1 MTTPTPDIR
10 RAENPWRTRLAVLT
24 LAHVT
29 GTLHITTLTVMA
41 PVIKEDLTLTF
52 AQVGLLVTAYSVGQV
67 TGSIPAGT
75 LADRVGVGWALVV
88 AHLFMIAGAVTLT
101 QADGPAIA
109 MAAMLMTGWG
119 YAIVNPATAKGV
131 FDSFPPERRA
141 TAMGIKQTGVPIGGV
156 TAAVLG
162 SFATAD
168 GWTLITIGVAIITV
182 AGGLCCLVIAE
193 RPKPR
198 PVVAAA
204 ARSGSLREVMRDMN
218 FGRFVL
224 ANFLYNFGQASFFA
238 YLTLFIRQSAQASQ
252 EVAGLCY
259 GVAQVC
265 SVAARLGW
273 GAVSDFLF
281 KGRRKALTLSLGA
294 TAAAFLTTMI
304 LVGPGWG
311 IALGIGLSAA
321 LGATIASYAP
331 LMQTMATEAVQPRLT
346 GSAVGYNMVGTSMG
360 SIVGPPVFGAIV
372 DLTGAFESGWLLCA
386 GLVTLGVIVMATGF
400 QERGGA
406 RGK

>member
-1 MTTPTPDIR
+1 MTSSPSDTS

-41 PVIKEDLTLTF
+41 PVIKEDLALSF

-67 TGSIPAGT
+67 TGSIPAGV
-75 LADRVGVGWALVV
+75 LSDRVGVGWALVI
-88 AHLFMIAGAVTLT
+88 AHLFMIAGAALLT
-101 QADGPAIA
+101 QADGATLA

-119 YAIVNPATAKGV
+119 YSIVNPATAKGV

-156 TAAVLG
+156 TAALLG

-168 GWTLITIGVAIITV
+168 GWPLITAGVAVATV
-182 AGGLCCLVIAE
+182 AGGLLCLAIVE
-193 RPKPR
+193 RPKFRRTDDPAKR
-198 PVVAAA
+198 T
-204 ARSGSLREVMRDMN
+204 STLREVLGDFN

-238 YLTLFIRQSAQASQ
+238 YLTLFLRQAAHASQ
-252 EVAGLCY
+252 ELASLGY
-259 GVAQVC
+259 GVAQIF

-281 KGRRKALTLSLGA
+281 NGRRKAITLALGA
-294 TAAAFLTTMI
+294 TAAALLTTMI

-311 IALGIGLSAA
+311 IAFGIGLSAA

-346 GSAVGYNMVGTSMG
+346 GSAIGYNMVGTSMG
-360 SIVGPPVFGAIV
+360 SIVGPPVFGAVV
-372 DLTGAFESGWLLCA
+372 DLTSAFESGWLLCA

-406 RGK
+406 TRK

>member
-1 MTTPTPDIR
+1 
-10 RAENPWRTRLAVLT
+10 
-24 LAHVT
+24 
-29 GTLHITTLTVMA
+29 
-41 PVIKEDLTLTF
+41 
-52 AQVGLLVTAYSVGQV
+52 
-67 TGSIPAGT
+67 
-75 LADRVGVGWALVV
+75 
-88 AHLFMIAGAVTLT
+88 
-101 QADGPAIA
+101 
-109 MAAMLMTGWG
+109 
-119 YAIVNPATAKGV
+119 
-131 FDSFPPERRA
+131 
-141 TAMGIKQTGVPIGGV
+141 
-156 TAAVLG
+156 
-162 SFATAD
+162 
-168 GWTLITIGVAIITV
+168 
-182 AGGLCCLVIAE
+182 
-193 RPKPR
+193 
-198 PVVAAA
+198 
-204 ARSGSLREVMRDMN
+204 MN

-224 ANFLYNFGQASFFA
+224 TNFLYNFGQASFFA

-259 GVAQVC
+259 GVAQIF

-281 KGRRKALTLSLGA
+281 KGRRKALTLALGA
-294 TAAAFLTTMI
+294 SAAAFLTTMI

-386 GLVTLGVIVMATGF
+386 GLVTLGVIIMATGF
-400 QERGGA
+400 RERGGA
-406 RGK
+406 RAN

>member
-1 MTTPTPDIR
+1 VTTPPPDTP

-41 PVIKEDLTLTF
+41 PVIKDDLSLSY

-67 TGSIPAGT
+67 TASIPAGT
-75 LADRVGVGWALVV
+75 LSDRVGVGWALVV
-88 AHLFMIAGAVTLT
+88 AHLFMVAGALLLT
-101 QADGPAIA
+101 QADGAAIA

-156 TAAVLG
+156 TAAAIG
-162 SFATAD
+162 SFATAG
-168 GWTLITIGVAIITV
+168 GWPLITTGVAIATI
-182 AGGLCCLVIAE
+182 AGGLCCLAIVE

-198 PVVAAA
+198 PSGAAA
-204 ARSGSLREVMRDMN
+204 ARSGTLRDVIRDMN

-259 GVAQVC
+259 GVAQIF

-281 KGRRKALTLSLGA
+281 KGQRKALTVSLGL
-294 TAAAFLTTMI
+294 AAAVFLAAMTQ
-304 LVGPGWG
+304 VAPGWG
-311 IALGIGLSAA
+311 LTLGIGLSAA
-321 LGATIASYAP
+321 LGLTIASYAP
-331 LMQTMATEAVQPRLT
+331 LMQTMSTEAVPRHLT

-360 SIVGPPVFGAIV
+360 SIVGPPVFGAAI
-372 DLTGAFESGWLLCA
+372 DYTGAFESGWLLCSVLVAA
-386 GLVTLGVIVMATGF
+386 GVALLAFGF
-400 QERGGA
+400 RERGTT
-406 RGK
+406 KE